1 MTKTYSPSEHHERM
15 VKMAHPDKREDR
27 SLVKKMVKPAAL
39 TGRKHGGEAGEKRA
53 MGGAMPAGK
62 HKGKSA
68 PKSQTNIL
76 IAPRGGGSPAPGMLP
91 ASPAAMAGPAGVPS
105 SPPRPV
111 SAPMPPR
118 PAPGPGIG
126 AMGAMPGAKK
136 GGKVAA
142 KEHKKLAAG
151 GEVGNLTKPK
161 PLKGYD
167 AGAGSGEGRLEKE
180 ARYGTKVKTPLRNGG
195 RGR

>member
-15 VKMAHPDKREDR
+15 MKMAHPDEREDR

-53 MGGAMPAGK
+53 MGGAVPGGK

-91 ASPAAMAGPAGVPS
+91 ASPAAMAGPGPAMPS
-105 SPPRPV
+105 RPPV
-111 SAPMPPR
+111 SAPMPPL
-118 PAPGPGIG
+118 PAAGPGIG
-126 AMGAMPGAKK
+126 AMGAMPGVKK

-142 KEHKKLAAG
+142 KEHKKRASG
-151 GEVGNLTKPK
+151 GEVGNLTKSK

-167 AGAGSGEGRLEKE
+167 AGACSGEGRLEKMDH
-180 ARYGTKVKTPLRNGG
+180 YGTKAKTPLRNGG